1 MKILFTSFDTWEP
14 HQTSNSSDD
23 LLNAIIERN
32 GFSHVSN
39 IECYFAKK
47 ILVDFQVAPKQVI
60 SKLNEL
66 QPDLVICCGMA
77 ESRQSLSIESTGR
90 FLDETLVTEV
100 DLEDLIETTI
110 KTYISHDAGNFV
122 CNHLYYSLLNY
133 QREQNLSYRCLF
145 VHVPVLAEGNLE
157 TIIHDFL
164 AIVKRLSS

>member
-1 MKILFTSFDTWEP
+1 MKILFTSFDTWEA
-14 HQTSNSSDD
+14 HQPSNSSDD

-32 GFSHVSN
+32 GFDHLLN
-39 IECYFAKK
+39 IDCYFAKK
-47 ILVDFQVAPKQVI
+47 ILVDFQVAPEYVI

-77 ESRQSLSIESTGR
+77 ESRRSLSIESTGR
-90 FLDETLVTEV
+90 SLDETLVTEV
-100 DLEDLIETTI
+100 DLDDLIETTI
-110 KTYISHDAGNFV
+110 ETYISHDAGNFV

-133 QREQNLSYRCLF
+133 QREQNLNYRCLF
-145 VHVPVLAEGNLE
+145 VHVPVLTEENFE